1 MLRGIVTILLI
12 LVFVP
17 LNAGC
22 GGGVD
27 TKKED
32 SSNPAKTERKLN
44 MTKPLPPPP
53 PLKKG

>member
-1 MLRGIVTILLI
+1 MLRGLVTTLLI

-22 GGGVD
+22 GGDGD
-27 TKKED
+27 TKKPD
-32 SSNPAKTERKLN
+32 LSNPAKTERKLN

-53 PLKKG
+53 PLRKG

>member
-1 MLRGIVTILLI
+1 MLRGIVTTLLI
-12 LVFVP
+12 LIVIP

-27 TKKED
+27 TNKAD
-32 SSNPAKTERKLN
+32 PSNPAKTERKLN
-44 MTKPLPPPP
+44 MSKPLPPPP